1 VRGMRMSL
9 AEGSMLAGSTLVVG
23 CTATCTAAD
32 MVHMVGST
40 EADKGYTART
50 LVRRQEHMVHTVV
63 GSTVRMARKDHKDH
77 MARMAVGNMVV
88 GT

>member
-1 VRGMRMSL
+1 MRMSL

-23 CTATCTAAD
+23 CMATCTAAG
-32 MVHMVGST
+32 MVHMAGST
-40 EADKGYTART
+40 GADKGYTART

-63 GSTVRMARKDHKDH
+63 GSSVRMARKDH